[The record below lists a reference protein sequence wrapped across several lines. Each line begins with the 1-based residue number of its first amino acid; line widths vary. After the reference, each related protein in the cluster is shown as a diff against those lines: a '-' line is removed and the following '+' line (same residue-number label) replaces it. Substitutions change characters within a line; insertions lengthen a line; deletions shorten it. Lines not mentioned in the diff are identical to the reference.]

1 MSFEDSVSKLLSQ
14 TNQLLKNLE
23 DLNLNID
30 LYVEV
35 HSLQEN
41 LTTLE
46 ENYNLLQNNLKT
58 LECNTQCNNLNTIE
72 PKGVD
77 DLLIK
82 LLLFKS
88 KSKSNSP
95 IFQENG
101 NNLGQFA
108 NSEISS
114 APSLEELEEDEI
126 QQQQQ
131 QQQLQQLQQPSAP
144 PDE

>member
-1 MSFEDSVSKLLSQ
+1 MSFDDSASKLLSQ

-23 DLNLNID
+23 DLNSNVE
-30 LYVEV
+30 LYAQV

-58 LECNTQCNNLNTIE
+58 LECNTQCNNLNTTKDPNSI
-72 PKGVD
+72 D
-77 DLLIK
+77 DFLIQ

-88 KSKSNSP
+88 KSNSP
-95 IFQENG
+95 IVQENG
-101 NNLGQFA
+101 NTLGQIA

-114 APSLEELEEDEI
+114 APSFEELEEDEI
-126 QQQQQ
+126 QQQ
-131 QQQLQQLQQPSAP
+131 LQQRPSAP
-144 PDE
+144 LYE